1 MGIKTDGCLYRLPWR
16 DFLFGCIIEM
26 KKIDPNFVDSCHI
39 DKDGR
44 IRALMW
50 TSGKSRMQYKHF
62 GDAITFYTTYRTN
75 RYDMP
80 FGLFVGVNNYFQS
93 IILGGVL
100 MTNET
105 IEAFEWVFSEFVKL
119 MGGKAPA
126 TILTGTSIVIYP
138 YS

>member
-1 MGIKTDGCLYRLPWR
+1 M
-16 DFLFGCIIEM
+16 FSEM
-26 KKIDPNFVDSCHI
+26 KKIDPKFVDNFHI

-105 IEAFEWVFSEFVKL
+105 IEAFEWVFSEFVSL

-126 TILTGTSIVIYP
+126 TILTGNSNLPSPHSVHINVLHMCCLP
-138 YS
+138 YIII